1 LDFPNEDLESLKDLG
16 LTLVQAKIFLS
27 LSQTGTMDAKAISQ
41 ISNVARPDVYRAL
54 TQLQEAGLVEKEID
68 RPALFRTISTEDA
81 FSLLMENQSR
91 KHKELKAKTANLVSK
106 YKKSNQSSF
115 FNRQNFVFVP
125 SRETLIKRLKK
136 AIDNSQR
143 SIEISTSCKRLSLA
157 GYSLV
162 ENLQK
167 AWGRGVKGRAVI
179 DCCGEKIEI
188 IKKFW
193 RAPWAEIKYVPI
205 VPRTVMAMYDKR
217 EVFVFTKPKA
227 QLDESPALWSN
238 VPSLVAMA
246 DDYFEILWSTA
257 MENPEYHLDKTKPQ
271 SL

>member
-1 LDFPNEDLESLKDLG
+1 LEFPKEDLQSLNDLG

-27 LSQTGTMDAKAISQ
+27 LSQTETMDAKTISQ
-41 ISNVARPDVYRAL
+41 LSTVARPDVYRAL
-54 TQLQEAGLVEKEID
+54 TKLQEAGLIEKEIG
-68 RPALFRTISTEDA
+68 RPALFRTIPTEDA
-81 FSLLMENQSR
+81 FALLMENQSR
-91 KHKELKAKTANLVSK
+91 KHKELKAKTANLSRK

-115 FNRQNFVFVP
+115 FTRHNFVFVP
-125 SRETLIKRLKK
+125 SKKALIKSLKK

-143 SIEISTSCKRLSLA
+143 SIEVSTSCKRLALA

-162 ENLQK
+162 ENLQN
-167 AWGRGVKGRAVI
+167 AWDRGVKGRVVI
-179 DCCGEKIEI
+179 DCCSEKKIES

-193 RAPWAEIKYVPI
+193 RAPWAEIRYLPI

-217 EVFVFTKPKA
+217 EAFVFTKPNA
-227 QLDESPALWSN
+227 QLNESPALWSN

-257 MENPEYHLDKTKPQ
+257 MEDPEYHLDSTKP
-271 SL
+271 